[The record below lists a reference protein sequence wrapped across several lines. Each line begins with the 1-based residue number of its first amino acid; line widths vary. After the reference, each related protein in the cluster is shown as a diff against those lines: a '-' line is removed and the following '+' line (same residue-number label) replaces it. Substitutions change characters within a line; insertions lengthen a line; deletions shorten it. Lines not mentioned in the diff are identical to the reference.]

1 MIHFLPLLGEESV
14 FSVLLS
20 IKLVE
25 MSVVVGVGGGGT
37 DREELVVSL

>member
-14 FSVLLS
+14 VSVLLS

-25 MSVVVGVGGGGT
+25 MSVIVGVGGGET
-37 DREELVVSL
+37 DRKELVVLL